1 LIETAKEEEFDFV
14 AEQIK
19 TDYFSDNQLLSVMA
33 CNEKSIIHKLSHQHL
48 FIKFW
53 KVSVRG
59 AVENGISNEVL
70 KTFPFPIVIHNFIEQ
85 E

>member
-1 LIETAKEEEFDFV
+1 MSFLWETAKEEEFDFV

-19 TDYFSDNQLLSVMA
+19 TDYYNELLSVMA

-48 FIKFW
+48 FKFW

-59 AVENGISNEVL
+59 GGKRN
-70 KTFPFPIVIHNFIEQ
+70 K
-85 E
+85 

>member
-1 LIETAKEEEFDFV
+1 LIETAKKEEFDFV
-14 AEQIK
+14 EQIK
-19 TDYFSDNQLLSVMA
+19 TDYFSDNELLSVA

-53 KVSVRG
+53 KVSVG
-59 AVENGISNEVL
+59 GVENGISNEVL

>member
-19 TDYFSDNQLLSVMA
+19 TDYFSDNSSCVMY
-33 CNEKSIIHKLSHQHL
+33 NEKSIIHKLSHQHL

-59 AVENGISNEVL
+59 GGKRN
-70 KTFPFPIVIHNFIEQ
+70 K
-85 E
+85 

>member
-1 LIETAKEEEFDFV
+1 LIETAKEEEFDF

-19 TDYFSDNQLLSVMA
+19 TDYFSGNELLSVMA

-53 KVSVRG
+53 KVV
-59 AVENGISNEVL
+59 
-70 KTFPFPIVIHNFIEQ
+70 
-85 E
+85 

>member
-1 LIETAKEEEFDFV
+1 LVVSDENENTIQKREPLKEFGKFIWVSLIETAKEEEFDFV

-19 TDYFSDNQLLSVMA
+19 RITFLTTSSSVYMA

-53 KVSVRG
+53 K
-59 AVENGISNEVL
+59 
-70 KTFPFPIVIHNFIEQ
+70 
-85 E
+85 

>member
-33 CNEKSIIHKLSHQHL
+33 CNVSSINYHTT
-48 FIKFW
+48 FIY
-53 KVSVRG
+53 
-59 AVENGISNEVL
+59 
-70 KTFPFPIVIHNFIEQ
+70 
-85 E
+85 

>member
-19 TDYFSDNQLLSVMA
+19 TDYFSGNELLVMA

-48 FIKFW
+48 
-53 KVSVRG
+53 
-59 AVENGISNEVL
+59 L
-70 KTFPFPIVIHNFIEQ
+70 NFGK
-85 E
+85 